1 MGLFKSAYSAVYKTF
16 RSLLKRGKL
25 NVGGTAG
32 YPRVELHSFTENEP
46 LDKGYQ
52 VRRLELTVES
62 MSNKDLAE
70 AVKMAEDNLAI
81 LLRDAGIADDFKIL
95 GVIPRQLRDLTE
107 VSDTQQ
113 VIYRILQDMTVFVEQ
128 NS

>member
-1 MGLFKSAYSAVYKTF
+1 MGLFKSAYAAIYKAF
-16 RSLLKRGKL
+16 RSILVRDGMK
-25 NVGGTAG
+25 VGGTAG
-32 YPRVELHSFTENEP
+32 YPRVELHSFTEGEP
-46 LDKGYQ
+46 LDKGFQ

-70 AVKMAEDNLAI
+70 AVRMAEDNLAI
-81 LLRDAGIADDFKIL
+81 LLQEAGIAEDFRII

-128 NS
+128 S

>member
-1 MGLFKSAYSAVYKTF
+1 MGLFRSAYAAIYKAF
-16 RSLLKRGKL
+16 RSILVRDGL

-32 YPRVELHSFTENEP
+32 YPRVELHSFTEGEP
-46 LDKGYQ
+46 LDKGFQ

-70 AVKMAEDNLAI
+70 AVRMAEDNLAI
-81 LLRDAGIADDFKIL
+81 LLQEAGIAEDFRII

-128 NS
+128 S